1 MALWNLL
8 VPDLVKLAE
17 REMDVAIDKLPHSR
31 FPSATSAGNS
41 ETNVVINGGNSQN
54 EDTSGSSDKDSTTT
68 FTYGGIDVS
77 EGVPISVV
85 IVIGIILLSLNVCA
99 CVGVIYQKTRV
110 RQREDNLR
118 RHIHRLSDAG
128 VIHSAQVLAEDE
140 AIDGG
145 PGNGGGPYCISSS
158 DNFNQNTYAPDPVRN
173 AACTTSDPED
183 LSDSDV

>member
-41 ETNVVINGGNSQN
+41 ETNIVIEGGNPKDKDS
-54 EDTSGSSDKDSTTT
+54 SGSSDKDSSPP

-77 EGVPISVV
+77 DGIPISVV

-99 CVGVIYQKTRV
+99 WW
-110 RQREDNLR
+110 
-118 RHIHRLSDAG
+118 SM
-128 VIHSAQVLAEDE
+128 
-140 AIDGG
+140 
-145 PGNGGGPYCISSS
+145 
-158 DNFNQNTYAPDPVRN
+158 
-173 AACTTSDPED
+173 
-183 LSDSDV
+183 